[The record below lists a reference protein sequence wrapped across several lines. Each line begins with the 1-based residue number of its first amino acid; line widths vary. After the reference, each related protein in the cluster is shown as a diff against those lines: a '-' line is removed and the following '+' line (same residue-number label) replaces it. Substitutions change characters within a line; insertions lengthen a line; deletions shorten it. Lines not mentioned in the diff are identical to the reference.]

1 MSVFPSCLDLLDRP
15 TACPGCRARAPR
27 WARVSVDGLSVL
39 THDGDRICP
48 ADPTFGSSAVRE
60 LPVASLVVAVEVAA

>member
-1 MSVFPSCLDLLDRP
+1 
-15 TACPGCRARAPR
+15 
-27 WARVSVDGLSVL
+27 VDGLSVL

-60 LPVASLVVAVEVAA
+60 LPVASSVVAVGVAA